1 MDKLYF
7 EGCLTAFA
15 GDARENDPFCKLTI
29 KTKEDSTIHALLNA
43 FRSKD
48 EGIDSAYKWA
58 NTPGTSRASFML
70 THPLDLGVDFDIFSF
85 KATLVSIT
93 MSKRSTEDLGTIVE
107 YAFNF
112 EKCPED
118 EDSRFWMS
126 YLKQKED
133 PADLVP
139 EESGRMPKPKALEYH
154 VELRDTGELEELP
167 APDDVPKG
175 IASGL
180 DEGTEASA

>member
-7 EGCLTAFA
+7 EGRLTAFA

-29 KTKEDSTIHALLNA
+29 KTREDSTTHALLSA

-58 NTPGTSRASFML
+58 NTPGTSRASFTL
-70 THPLDLGVDFDIFSF
+70 THPLALGVDFDIMSF
-85 KATLVSIT
+85 DAMLVSIT
-93 MSKRSTEDLGTIVE
+93 MSKRATEDLGTIVE

-112 EKCPED
+112 EKCPD
-118 EDSRFWMS
+118 DDDGRFWMS

-133 PADLVP
+133 ASSLVP
-139 EESGRMPKPKALEYH
+139 EENGRMPKPKALEYH
-154 VELRDTGELEELP
+154 VELLGNDKLP
-167 APDDVPKG
+167 APAEEVSDLAKAP
-175 IASGL
+175 
-180 DEGTEASA
+180 EAST